1 MNFISF
7 SRPAFPSGRLRKR
20 QIECHGANADNLSE
34 KLPIFAAV
42 MNGNEEKYM
51 RQALVQAMQA
61 YEADEVPVGAVIVH
75 DGRIIARAYNMTEH
89 LNDPT
94 AHAEM
99 QAITMATEYIG
110 GKYLCDCEIYVTVE
124 PCPMCAAALSWAQIS
139 RVVYGAPDPKRGYS
153 LFSPSLLHPRTE
165 VVPGVL
171 EEECRQV
178 ITDFFKG
185 KR

>member
-1 MNFISF
+1 
-7 SRPAFPSGRLRKR
+7 
-20 QIECHGANADNLSE
+20 
-34 KLPIFAAV
+34 

-51 RQALVQAMQA
+51 RQALVQAMHA
-61 YEADEVPVGAVIVH
+61 YEADEVPIGAVIVH

-124 PCPMCAAALSWAQIS
+124 PCPMCAGAILQS
-139 RVVYGAPDPKRGYS
+139 RVRTVIYGASDPKGGCIESCMQMYQTKG
-153 LFSPSLLHPRTE
+153 FNHYPQ
-165 VVPGVL
+165 VVSGVL
-171 EEECRQV
+171 KEECSGLLSA
-178 ITDFFKG
+178 FFKE
-185 KR
+185 KRKNKNRSNT